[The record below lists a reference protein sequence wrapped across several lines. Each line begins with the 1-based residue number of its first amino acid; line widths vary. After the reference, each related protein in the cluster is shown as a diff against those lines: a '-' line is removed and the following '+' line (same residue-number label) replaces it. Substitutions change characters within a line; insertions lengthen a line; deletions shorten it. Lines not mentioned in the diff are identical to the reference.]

1 MRTDT
6 GGGRRPPPAW
16 SRWIGGFVAIAVIAW
31 LAGLGGTSS
40 GRIVASL
47 LGLDATNPTLTL
59 NIATGLAIAVMTTG
73 FAFLLRPLPF
83 QLQTVGVWLAL
94 LGAFVWFAWSFDLKF
109 SVIEEKL
116 PFLLGIRLTPS
127 GFLQG
132 AAMTLFLCAVSIV
145 SSTVLGL
152 IAALGRLSHN
162 GALFGA
168 ATFYIS
174 FFRGTPLLVQVFLI
188 YLGLPQVGIVIGAV
202 PAGMIALSLN
212 YGAYLAEIIRAG
224 IQSIAHGQREAAT
237 ALGLRPGLVMRKVI
251 LPQAMRV
258 IVPPTGSQFIAM
270 LKDSSLV
277 SMMGVW
283 EVMYLART
291 YGRAEYRYIEMLLTA
306 AVIYWLM
313 SIGFELI
320 QARIERHFGRGFRAD
335 THSRRTLPAGPHG

>member
-1 MRTDT
+1 MYTD
-6 GGGRRPPPAW
+6 GGSRRQPVVW
-16 SRWIGGFVAIAVIAW
+16 SRWICGFVAVAVVATI
-31 LAGLGGTSS
+31 AGLGGSS
-40 GRIVASL
+40 VGRAVASL
-47 LGLDATNPTLTL
+47 LGFDAAAPGLAL
-59 NIATGLAIAVMTTG
+59 NLATGIAIAIATTG
-73 FAFLLRPLPF
+73 FAFALRPMPF
-83 QLQTVGVWLAL
+83 QLQTLGMWLAL
-94 LGAFVWFAWSFDLKF
+94 LGLFLWFGWSFELKF
-109 SVIEEKL
+109 SVIGEKL
-116 PFLLGIRLTPS
+116 PFLLGLRLTPN

-145 SSTVLGL
+145 CSTLLGL
-152 IAALGRLSHN
+152 IAALGRLSSN
-162 GALFGA
+162 GVLFGA

-188 YLGLPQVGIVIGAV
+188 YLGLPQVGIIIDAV

-212 YGAYLAEIIRAG
+212 YGAYLAEIVRGG
-224 IQSIAHGQREAAT
+224 IQSIARGQWEAAT
-237 ALGLRPGLVMRKVI
+237 ALGLRPGTVMRKVI

-306 AVIYWLM
+306 ALIYWAM
-313 SIGFELI
+313 SICFELV
-320 QARIERHFGRGFRAD
+320 QARIERHYGRGFRAERSND
-335 THSRRTLPAGPHG
+335 RPLPAGPHG

>member
-1 MRTDT
+1 MWSNT
-6 GGGRRPPPAW
+6 GGGRRPPPVW
-16 SRWIGGFVAIAVIAW
+16 SRWIVCFVAIAAIACI
-31 LAGLGGTSS
+31 AGLGGTST
-40 GRIVASL
+40 GRAVANL
-47 LGLDATNPTLTL
+47 LGLDAAAPALTL
-59 NIATGLAIAVMTTG
+59 NIATGLAIALATTG
-73 FAFLLRPLPF
+73 FVFLLRPLPF

-94 LGAFVWFAWSFDLKF
+94 LGAFLWFAWSFDLKF

-116 PFLLGIRLTPS
+116 PFLLGIRLTPN

-145 SSTVLGL
+145 SSTILGL
-152 IAALGRLSHN
+152 IAALGRLSRN
-162 GALFGA
+162 GVLFGA

-188 YLGLPQVGIVIGAV
+188 YLGLPQVGIVIDAV

-224 IQSIAHGQREAAT
+224 IQSIAHGQHEAAT

-306 AVIYWLM
+306 AIIYWLM
-313 SIGFELI
+313 SIGFELV

-335 THSRRTLPAGPHG
+335 TVSRRALPAGPHG